1 MEKGVEIKMKHLTL
15 QQQKEL
21 MSILQNVEP
30 WTNPQQLKEQVILW
44 MKKEAVSWKNVQIQ
58 GNVRQAK
65 LIILFEDMDMW
76 IADRNTESWEKLNY
90 NMADSVDVCFS
101 YPKVVLVNL
110 CDVSLRPVPRLN
122 LSTAVIAS
130 YLRKKHAA
138 EVTIIDM
145 QMGVS
150 IAEVVDICEK
160 VDPALIGMSVDFK
173 EYDLAEQ
180 LLMELEKRN
189 VQSTK
194 VLGNILPSLLY
205 KKFLENHPEILISYG
220 EGEESWYDLAMW
232 VAGKLSFHEISGLR
246 YLEQG
251 EIRTTP
257 VRYIDMKDCQTPALD
272 TLPELVSHG
281 GILTLETSRGC
292 DYSACSFCPREHKT
306 CFWRGMPSDVVVN
319 QLQELVEAADR
330 IGLPRHIYLADE
342 EIIGELADGS
352 EYRRIAVICEEL
364 IRKKVNCTMN
374 ASVRADSLY
383 NPKKGIEKSEEMI
396 HAWKLFHKAGLEK
409 LFIGV
414 ESGSEGQLMR
424 YGKGTTPRQN
434 IIAIRI
440 ATALGIKVRIGFVMF
455 DPLMEDRS
463 DLLYNMQFLSRKDAI
478 MKTFDSE
485 LSERELLS
493 IVEERSGSLVSF
505 LANKPIYMF
514 VSYLFTGLE
523 VFVKAPY
530 YKKVKKVEREKQV
543 ALIGDYDWELGKV
556 KTAYI
561 NSEIGELQSAFARW
575 VDKNYSLTYT
585 LKSLA
590 KSAEKEER
598 DFLYNKVFEY
608 RNLLYEMAICI
619 LLRDDVTMRMEA
631 IKTGRKY
638 GIDIGTDILGI
649 MNQWEKAV
657 MDPYLDSL
665 KQETM
670 KWIECEANRKLIFQ
684 IIAERSR
691 VPL

>member
-1 MEKGVEIKMKHLTL
+1 MKHLTL

-21 MSILQNVEP
+21 MNILQNVEP
-30 WTNPQQLKEQVILW
+30 WTSPQQLRDQVILW
-44 MKKEAVSWKNVQIQ
+44 MKKEDVSWKNVQVQ
-58 GNVRQAK
+58 GNVRQAE
-65 LIILFEDMDMW
+65 LIILFEDMNLW
-76 IADRNTESWEKLNY
+76 TADRNTGKWEKFIY
-90 NMADSVDVCFS
+90 DTESSFDVCFS

-110 CDVSLRPVPRLN
+110 CDVALRPVPRLN

-145 QMGVS
+145 QMGTS
-150 IAEVVDICEK
+150 IDEVVDICGK
-160 VDPALIGMSVDFK
+160 VKPDLIGMSVDFK

-180 LLMELEKRN
+180 LLMELARRD
-189 VQSTK
+189 VQCTK

-205 KKFLENHPEILISYG
+205 EKFFENHPEVLISYG

-232 VAGKLSFHEISGLR
+232 KAGKLPFHEISGLR
-246 YLEQG
+246 YLDEG
-251 EIRTTP
+251 RIKTTP

-272 TLPELVSHG
+272 TLPELARHG

-306 CFWRGMPSDVVVN
+306 CFWRGMPVNVVVS

-330 IGLPRHIYLADE
+330 VGLPRHIYLADE
-342 EIIGELADGS
+342 EVVGELSDGS
-352 EYRRIAVICEEL
+352 EYRRIARICEEL
-364 IRKKVNCTMN
+364 IRRNVNCTMN

-414 ESGSEGQLMR
+414 ESGSEEQLRR
-424 YGKGTTPRQN
+424 YGKGTTPEQN
-434 IIAIRI
+434 MIAIRI
-440 ATALGIKVRIGFVMF
+440 ATALGIKVRVGFVMF
-455 DPLMEDRS
+455 DPLMENHR
-463 DLLYNMQFLSRKDAI
+463 DLLYNMEFLSRKDAI
-478 MKTFDSE
+478 MKTLDFE
-485 LSERELLS
+485 LSEKEFLD
-493 IVEERSGSLVSF
+493 IVEERTENFDSF
-505 LANKPIYMF
+505 LADKPIYRY

-523 VFVKAPY
+523 VFVQAPY
-530 YKKVKKVEREKQV
+530 YIKVKKAEQEKQV
-543 ALIGDYDWELGKV
+543 ALIGDYDWQLGKV
-556 KTAYI
+556 KTAYV
-561 NSEIGELQSAFARW
+561 NSEIGGLQSAFARW

-590 KSAEKEER
+590 KSAVKEER

-608 RNLLYEMAICI
+608 RNLLYELAICI
-619 LLRDDVTMRMEA
+619 LLRDDVTKRMEA
-631 IKTGRKY
+631 VKTAGKY
-638 GIDIGTDILGI
+638 GIDLETDILDI

-657 MDPYLDSL
+657 MNPYLDSL

-670 KWIECEANRKLIFQ
+670 RRIESETNKKLIFQ
-684 IIAERSR
+684 IIEERAKAS
-691 VPL
+691 L

>member
-1 MEKGVEIKMKHLTL
+1 MKHLTL

-21 MSILQNVEP
+21 MSILQNAEP
-30 WTNPQQLKEQVILW
+30 WTTPQQLRGQVVLW
-44 MKKEAVSWKNVQIQ
+44 MKKEGVSWENVQIQ

-65 LIILFEDMDMW
+65 LIILFKDMDMW
-76 IADRNTESWEKLNY
+76 IADRNTGNWEKHNY
-90 NMADSVDVCFS
+90 NAADSYDVCFS

-130 YLRKKHAA
+130 YLRKKRAA

-145 QMGVS
+145 QMGTSVT
-150 IAEVVDICEK
+150 EVADMCVKIN
-160 VDPALIGMSVDFK
+160 PALIGMSVDFK

-180 LLMELEKRN
+180 LLLELERRN
-189 VQSTK
+189 VQCTK

-205 KKFLENHPEILISYG
+205 EKFFENHPEILISYG
-220 EGEESWYDLAMW
+220 EGEESWYDLAKW
-232 VAGKLSFHEISGLR
+232 IAGKLPFREISGLR

-251 EIRTTP
+251 KIRTTP

-272 TLPELVSHG
+272 TLPELARHG

-306 CFWRGMPSDVVVN
+306 CFWRGMPAEVVVS
-319 QLQELVEAADR
+319 QLQELVEAADK
-330 IGLPRHIYLADE
+330 IGLSRHIYLADE
-342 EIIGELADGS
+342 EIVGELPDGS
-352 EYRRIAVICEEL
+352 EYRRIAAICEEL
-364 IRKKVNCTMN
+364 IRKKINCTMN

-383 NPKKGIEKSEEMI
+383 NPKKGTKKNEEI
-396 HAWKLFHKAGLEK
+396 IYAWKQFHQAGLEK

-414 ESGSEGQLMR
+414 ESGSKGQLMR
-424 YGKGTTPRQN
+424 YGKGTTPEQN

-440 ATALGIKVRIGFVMF
+440 ATALGMKVRVGFVMF

-463 DLLYNMQFLSRKDAI
+463 DLIDNMQFLSRNDAV
-478 MKTFDSE
+478 MKTLDPK
-485 LSERELLS
+485 LSERDLLAM
-493 IVEERSGSLVSF
+493 VEERNGNLASC
-505 LANKPIYMF
+505 LANKPIFMF

-530 YKKVKKVEREKQV
+530 YKKVKMVEQERQV

-556 KTAYI
+556 KTAYV
-561 NSEIGELQSAFARW
+561 NNTIGKLQSAFARW

-598 DFLYNKVFEY
+598 DFLYNMVFEY
-608 RNLLYEMAICI
+608 RNLLYEMAVCI
-619 LLRDDVTMRMEA
+619 LLRDDTMMRMEA
-631 IKTGRKY
+631 IKISRKY
-638 GIDIGTDILGI
+638 GIDLGTNILGI
-649 MNQWEKAV
+649 MNQWEKVV
-657 MDPYLDSL
+657 MDPYLDNL
-665 KQETM
+665 KQETT
-670 KWIECEANRKLIFQ
+670 KRIGNEANRKLIFR
-684 IIAERSR
+684 IIAERAR

>member
-1 MEKGVEIKMKHLTL
+1 MKHLTL
-15 QQQKEL
+15 QQQEEL

-30 WTNPQQLKEQVILW
+30 WMNPQQLRDQVILW
-44 MKKEAVSWKNVQIQ
+44 MKQEDISWENVQVQ

-65 LIILFEDMDMW
+65 LSILFDDMDMW
-76 IADRNTESWEKLNY
+76 IADRNTGSWEKFNCGA
-90 NMADSVDVCFS
+90 MGSFDVCFS
-101 YPKVVLVNL
+101 CPKIVLVNL

-145 QMGVS
+145 QMGTS

-160 VDPALIGMSVDFK
+160 VKPALIGMSVDFK

-180 LLMELEKRN
+180 LLMELARRN
-189 VQSTK
+189 VQCTK

-205 KKFLENHPEILISYG
+205 KKFFENHPEVLISYG

-232 VAGKLSFHEISGLR
+232 TAGKLPFHEISGLR
-246 YLEQG
+246 YLEEG

-272 TLPELVSHG
+272 TLPELARHG

-292 DYSACSFCPREHKT
+292 DYSACSFCPRELKT
-306 CFWRGMPSDVVVN
+306 CFWRGMPVDVVVS

-342 EIIGELADGS
+342 EIVGELSDGS
-352 EYRRIAVICEEL
+352 EYRRIAEICEEL
-364 IRKKVNCTMN
+364 IRRDVNCTMN

-414 ESGSEGQLMR
+414 ESGSEEQLRR
-424 YGKGTTPRQN
+424 YGKGTTPEQN

-440 ATALGIKVRIGFVMF
+440 ATALGIKVRVGFVMF
-455 DPLMEDRS
+455 DPLMENRR

-478 MKTFDSE
+478 MKMLDFE
-485 LSERELLS
+485 LSEGELLD
-493 IVEERSGSLVSF
+493 IVEERSENFVSF
-505 LANKPIYMF
+505 LADKPIYMY

-523 VFVKAPY
+523 VFVQAPY
-530 YKKVKKVEREKQV
+530 YIKVKKAEQEKQV
-543 ALIGDYDWELGKV
+543 TLIGDYDWELGKV
-556 KTAYI
+556 KTAYV
-561 NSEIGELQSAFARW
+561 NSEIGGLQSAFARW
-575 VDKNYSLTYT
+575 VGKNYSLTYT

-590 KSAEKEER
+590 KSAVKEER
-598 DFLYNKVFEY
+598 DFLYSKVFEY
-608 RNLLYEMAICI
+608 RNLLYELAICI
-619 LLRDDVTMRMEA
+619 LLRDDVTMRTEA
-631 IKTGRKY
+631 IKTAGKY
-638 GIDIGTDILGI
+638 GVDLEIDILEI
-649 MNQWEKAV
+649 MNQWETVV

-670 KWIECEANRKLIFQ
+670 ERIESETNRKLIFQ
-684 IIAERSR
+684 IIEERARAS
-691 VPL
+691 L